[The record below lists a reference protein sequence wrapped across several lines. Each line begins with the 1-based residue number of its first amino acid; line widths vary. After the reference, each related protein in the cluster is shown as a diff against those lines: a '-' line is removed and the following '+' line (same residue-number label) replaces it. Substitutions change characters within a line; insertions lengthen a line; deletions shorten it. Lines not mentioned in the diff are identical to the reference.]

1 MTKKQSLIR
10 VSVHK
15 TTAGFTSIVKVI
27 NSSANAT
34 NISVNTALN
43 ITALQNN

>member
-1 MTKKQSLIR
+1 MTKKQSLIQ
-10 VSVHK
+10 VCLHK

-27 NSSANAT
+27 NSSVNAT

-43 ITALQNN
+43 LTALENN